1 MALSKKQRVLS
12 IQIYKV
18 SSSCYDWQ
26 DEEKLISGSIKVP
39 FVRTL
44 STCEN
49 CVFYIHCATWNPN
62 FRINGLVNRIGLHK
76 CECRHHSGE
85 YNFPTTGSK
94 FNYLVPYRIAS
105 VYLPIEILKE
115 LGIYVEP
122 KIKKTSSN
130 NYVFNQRKAQY
141 SYSKYS
147 KPKNYII
154 RKH

>member
-26 DEEKLISGSIKVP
+26 DEEKLISGIIKVP

-49 CVFYIHCATWNPN
+49 CVFYIHCVIWNPD
-62 FRINGLVNRIGLHK
+62 FRIKGLVNRVGLHK
-76 CECRHHSGE
+76 CKCRYSNN
-85 YNFPTTGSK
+85 YLVKQK

-122 KIKKTSSN
+122 KIKKSSN
-130 NYVFNQRKAQY
+130 NYIFNQRKAQY

-147 KPKNYII
+147 KPKNYSYK
-154 RKH
+154 KH